1 MQLGT
6 RIIGI
11 ITSGQ
16 YRRGM
21 LRQGMLRQGPF
32 RHRAIRAEL
41 SQKLKLPHQCRDAL
55 VPGFVV

>member
-16 YRRGM
+16 YRR
-21 LRQGMLRQGPF
+21 GMLRQGPF